1 MWTVYARITVIRSQY
16 TRTYI
21 CKSIVAPSH
30 CSVFS
35 TIPIRPYVI
44 FYARSDLLLP
54 RTVTERYVMYAGQ
67 HIRLVSR
74 VSCIYTSH
82 VRCMVNYSA

>member
-1 MWTVYARITVIRSQY
+1 MTELQLFVVIIRV
-16 TRTYI
+16 RTYANRLWLHH
-21 CKSIVAPSH
+21 IVAFIFPLSD
-30 CSVFS
+30 
-35 TIPIRPYVI
+35 IPILPYVI

-74 VSCIYTSH
+74 VSCINTSH